1 MNKSEIELKLK
12 TIRNNNALPEKQK
25 GMLIDKYEKMLAEM
39 GGGEPA
45 AKPKAERKPRTVKPK
60 AETTPKSDDY
70 DCDDLIEDA
79 KERKAKALAAYEK
92 RKNAPKK
99 SATTKAKET
108 IEKAEKT
115 VEKGVKKGDISIS
128 EIEKIISEYEDAI
141 QKLKDL
147 LERAKGKMKQGGSVD
162 PEEVEHIL
170 MKAQGIKEHHCK
182 CNDKMEKGGKIEQID
197 YILKETTDSTKYRKL
212 TDIRKKLLHKI
223 RLTDSDVKYLEKEG
237 IDTYQFAKG
246 GPVSEKVVDLFEDYE
261 KIPKNVK
268 TVLDKYSKDF
278 DEENYSGIKK
288 AHTEI
293 EKLGYTFEFYID
305 GSVFALRPKSVKLNQ
320 VVGFEDENNPNVQN
334 KSDVNLS
341 KYNKKVYQK
350 NGEKLEVYFD
360 SDGEISF
367 VFDSSGNLVENL
379 KPYGMTGVFNREDN
393 EYYYISKRMAQG
405 GSVENEISYIDSR
418 IKNLSSMRA
427 VSNPDERD
435 YFDNQIS
442 KLEKEKANLS
452 NPSKKRWFF

>member
-39 GGGEPA
+39 GGEEPI

-60 AETTPKSDDY
+60 AETTPKSDEY

-79 KERKAKALAAYEK
+79 KERKAKALAAYKK

-128 EIEKIISEYEDAI
+128 EIEKIISEYEQAI

-182 CNDKMEKGGKIEQID
+182 CNDKFADGGNVDSEIA
-197 YILKETTDSTKYRKL
+197 YI
-212 TDIRKKLLHKI
+212 
-223 RLTDSDVKYLEKEG
+223 
-237 IDTYQFAKG
+237 
-246 GPVSEKVVDLFEDYE
+246 
-261 KIPKNVK
+261 N
-268 TVLDKYSKDF
+268 
-278 DEENYSGIKK
+278 
-288 AHTEI
+288 
-293 EKLGYTFEFYID
+293 
-305 GSVFALRPKSVKLNQ
+305 
-320 VVGFEDENNPNVQN
+320 
-334 KSDVNLS
+334 
-341 KYNKKVYQK
+341 
-350 NGEKLEVYFD
+350 
-360 SDGEISF
+360 
-367 VFDSSGNLVENL
+367 
-379 KPYGMTGVFNREDN
+379 
-393 EYYYISKRMAQG
+393 
-405 GSVENEISYIDSR
+405 SR
-418 IKNLSSMRA
+418 IKNLREIRA
-427 VSNPDERD
+427 VANPEDKEKYD
-435 YFDNQIS
+435 YQIS
-442 KLEKEKANLS
+442 RLEKEITNLKS
-452 NPSKKRWFF
+452 PKKGWFF

>member
-45 AKPKAERKPRTVKPK
+45 AKPKAERKPRTAKPK
-60 AETTPKSDDY
+60 AETTTKGDEY

-115 VEKGVKKGDISIS
+115 VEKAVKKGDISIS

-182 CNDKMEKGGKIEQID
+182 CNDKMKDGGSVQKPTIYFYNDGEKDITFTTFDDAYNEIKRLGYSKFRDNLGGEHFVNKDLSKKNIFQHKSNPDITLEIIENTNKGIKGLQKNPKSLSQKERKEGIIVYYSDSEMKQLFNKKFEKGGSVG
-197 YILKETTDSTKYRKL
+197 KEYKVFNYTDNLYA
-212 TDIRKKLLHKI
+212 TDETFDKMKDAKAFISMFR
-223 RLTDSDVKYLEKEG
+223 S
-237 IDTYQFAKG
+237 QFAKQG
-246 GPVSEKVVDLFEDYE
+246 YYKDNKGNKIAPKDIDLEI
-261 KIPKNVK
+261 IPADFNPMP
-268 TVLDKYSKDF
+268 SK
-278 DEENYSGIKK
+278 
-288 AHTEI
+288 
-293 EKLGYTFEFYID
+293 
-305 GSVFALRPKSVKLNQ
+305 FAN
-320 VVGFEDENNPNVQN
+320 
-334 KSDVNLS
+334 
-341 KYNKKVYQK
+341 
-350 NGEKLEVYFD
+350 
-360 SDGEISF
+360 
-367 VFDSSGNLVENL
+367 
-379 KPYGMTGVFNREDN
+379 
-393 EYYYISKRMAQG
+393 G

-427 VSNPDERD
+427 VANPDERD

-452 NPSKKRWFF
+452 NPGKKRWFF

>member
-1 MNKSEIELKLK
+1 MNKSEIELKIK

-45 AKPKAERKPRTVKPK
+45 AKPKATRQPRTPK
-60 AETTPKSDDY
+60 APNQKSMYKGLKVEIRNDSQNSNKFIIWDVESKQIFANEKFDSVVEAKKFITQNGMKLVKTAETEVEY

-128 EIEKIISEYEDAI
+128 EIEKIISEYEQAI

-182 CNDKMEKGGKIEQID
+182 CNDKMEKGGGVGESRIDKMVRNWNENGKAYSKISNNDNEFFERIGIPFD
-197 YILKETTDSTKYRKL
+197 ELGTSSDTGLDLMYYDTEKY
-212 TDIRKKLLHKI
+212 TFGGRKKF
-223 RLTDSDVKYLEKEG
+223 G
-237 IDTYQFAKG
+237 KG
-246 GPVSEKVVDLFEDYE
+246 GPVGKEYK
-261 KIPKNVK
+261 
-268 TVLDKYSKDF
+268 
-278 DEENYSGIKK
+278 
-288 AHTEI
+288 
-293 EKLGYTFEFYID
+293 
-305 GSVFALRPKSVKLNQ
+305 
-320 VVGFEDENNPNVQN
+320 
-334 KSDVNLS
+334 
-341 KYNKKVYQK
+341 
-350 NGEKLEVYFD
+350 
-360 SDGEISF
+360 
-367 VFDSSGNLVENL
+367 
-379 KPYGMTGVFNREDN
+379 VFNYTDN
-393 EYYYISKRMAQG
+393 LYATDETFDKMKDAKAFISMFRGQFSKQGYYKDNKGNKIAPKDIDLEIIPADFNPMPNKFAEG

-427 VSNPDERD
+427 VANPDERD

-442 KLEKEKANLS
+442 KLENEKANLS
-452 NPSKKRWFF
+452 NPGKKRWFF

>member
-25 GMLIDKYEKMLAEM
+25 GMLIDKYEKMLAEL

-45 AKPKAERKPRTVKPK
+45 AKAKAERKPRTVKPK
-60 AETTPKSDDY
+60 AETTPKSDEY

-115 VEKGVKKGDISIS
+115 VEKAVKKGDISIS
-128 EIEKIISEYEDAI
+128 EIEKIIAEYEDAI

-182 CNDKMEKGGKIEQID
+182 CNDKMEKGGNIYAD
-197 YILKETTDSTKYRKL
+197 L
-212 TDIRKKLLHKI
+212 T
-223 RLTDSDVKYLEKEG
+223 EKEFLAKYWG
-237 IDTYQFAKG
+237 ANTFVGNPSEYFDIKNLSSSNDSKVENFIAELKKDGYTVKKKSYSDFTSVMGVKKKNKFEKG
-246 GPVSEKVVDLFEDYE
+246 GSVGK
-261 KIPKNVK
+261 
-268 TVLDKYSKDF
+268 
-278 DEENYSGIKK
+278 
-288 AHTEI
+288 
-293 EKLGYTFEFYID
+293 GY
-305 GSVFALRPKSVKLNQ
+305 K
-320 VVGFEDENNPNVQN
+320 
-334 KSDVNLS
+334 
-341 KYNKKVYQK
+341 
-350 NGEKLEVYFD
+350 
-360 SDGEISF
+360 
-367 VFDSSGNLVENL
+367 
-379 KPYGMTGVFNREDN
+379 VFNYTDN
-393 EYYYISKRMAQG
+393 LYATDETFDKMKDAKAFISMFRGQFDKQGYYRDNKGNKIAPKDIDLEIIPADFNPMPSKFAEG
-405 GSVENEISYIDSR
+405 GSVENEISYLNSR
-418 IKNLSSMRA
+418 IKNLREMMV

-435 YFDNQIS
+435 YYSNQIS
-442 KLEKEKANLS
+442 RLEKEKEKLS